1 MKHNLFVLSFEPS
14 PRPGYEIARL
24 GPAPDGPE
32 WIAVTYPAPVG
43 ERTLKVGDTVPPRL
57 DRIELMRSYRVGYPR
72 REWSRDEA
80 WRHLKRQQIP
90 GCPDR
95 EVTEL
100 DETGEAIDRRW
111 WNFWRRAHTKTEWG
125 WVYESAAMPALE
137 ESAA

>member
-43 ERTLKVGDTVPPRL
+43 ERTLK
-57 DRIELMRSYRVGYPR
+57 VGYPR